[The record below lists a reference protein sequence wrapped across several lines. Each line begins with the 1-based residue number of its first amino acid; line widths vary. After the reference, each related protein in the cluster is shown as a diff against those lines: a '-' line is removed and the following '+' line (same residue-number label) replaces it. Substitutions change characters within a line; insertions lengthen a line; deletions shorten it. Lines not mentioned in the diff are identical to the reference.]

1 MSPLIARFEVCASVF
16 SQPRFALLRGLVL
29 RLNGRLIGVE
39 LLVQGL
45 VYLTDQQFFLIL
57 IKPVLAFF

>member
-1 MSPLIARFEVCASVF
+1 MF